1 MTKDHEFVA
10 TELIKMEPQG
20 LCWRTLSKHSG
31 VAYGTIAT
39 IARRTTK
46 NPGCETIESLKNA
59 IIELNFSTKE

>member
-1 MTKDHEFVA
+1 MTKDHEFVS

-20 LCWRTLSKHSG
+20 ECWRKISKHSG

-59 IIELNFSTKE
+59 IIELKLNKE